1 MCCTIWNKSTD
12 SSVYKLAIGESDFP
26 YCPRRENRGYGGGRA
41 VPGSKMRSVG
51 AEKQEWRNRMDWK
64 EVAIY
69 TTTAGI
75 GPVEAVL
82 EDNGVEGYVLEDAAD
97 FEEFLKD
104 TEIYWDYVDE
114 DLVREKRAQETCLK
128 IYLPDSEEGA
138 KQYADLC
145 RALENL
151 KARDTGHEWG
161 RLCTETSLTRQE
173 DWEWGWKQYFKPFP
187 VGKTFMIKPSW
198 ETVDDTQGRRILEI
212 DPASS
217 FGTGSHD
224 TTQLCM
230 AALEDCVKPGD
241 KLLDMGTGSGIL
253 AIAAAML
260 GADVRTV
267 VDIDENCLKTA
278 QENAEKNH
286 VSIGRGLCGDALR
299 DQALAQDIG
308 AGYDIIVANIVAD
321 VIIGMTPLF
330 WDKLVPGGTLIC
342 SGILNERA
350 DEVRAALERQGFAI
364 SAHENSD
371 DWSAF
376 TAKK

>member
-1 MCCTIWNKSTD
+1 
-12 SSVYKLAIGESDFP
+12 
-26 YCPRRENRGYGGGRA
+26 
-41 VPGSKMRSVG
+41 
-51 AEKQEWRNRMDWK
+51 MDWK

-82 EDNGVEGYVLEDAAD
+82 DDNGIEGYVLEDAAD

-128 IYLPDSEEGA
+128 IYLPDNEDGA

-151 KARDTGHEWG
+151 KARDTGHAWG
-161 RLCTETSLTRQE
+161 RLCTETALTRQE

-198 ETVDDTQGRRILEI
+198 ETVDDPQGRRILEI

-230 AALEDCVKPGD
+230 TALEECVHPGD

-260 GADVRTV
+260 GADVQTV
-267 VDIDENCLKTA
+267 VDIDENCLRTA

-299 DQALAQDIG
+299 DPALAQEIG

-321 VIIGMTPLF
+321 IIIGMAPLF
-330 WDKLVPGGTLIC
+330 YEELVSGGTLIC

-350 DEVRAALERQGFAI
+350 DEVRAALERTGFVTLHHA
-364 SAHENSD
+364 NST

-376 TAKK
+376 SAKK

>member
-1 MCCTIWNKSTD
+1 
-12 SSVYKLAIGESDFP
+12 
-26 YCPRRENRGYGGGRA
+26 
-41 VPGSKMRSVG
+41 
-51 AEKQEWRNRMDWK
+51 MDWK
-64 EVAIY
+64 EVTIY

-75 GPVEAVL
+75 GPVEALL
-82 EDNGVEGYVLEDAAD
+82 EEHGVEGYVLEDAAD

-128 IYLPDSEEGA
+128 IYLPDSGEGA
-138 KQYADLC
+138 KQYAGI
-145 RALENL
+145 RASLESL
-151 KARDTGHEWG
+151 KARDEAHTWG
-161 RLCTETSLTRQE
+161 RLCTETALTRQE

-187 VGKTFMIKPSW
+187 VGRSFLIKPSW
-198 ETVDDTQGRRILEI
+198 ERVDDAQGRRILEI

-230 AALEDCVKPGD
+230 AALERYVRPGD
-241 KLLDMGTGSGIL
+241 ALLDMGTGSGIL

-278 QENAEKNH
+278 RENAEKNH

-299 DQALAQDIG
+299 DAGLAEEIG
-308 AGYDIIVANIVAD
+308 AGYQIIVANIVAD
-321 VIIGMTPLF
+321 VIIGMAPMF
-330 WDKLVPGGTLIC
+330 AGKLAADGVLIC

-350 DEVRAALERQGFAI
+350 PEVAAALEQNGFVI
-364 SAHENSD
+364 LSREESK

-376 TAKK
+376 AAKK

>member
-1 MCCTIWNKSTD
+1 
-12 SSVYKLAIGESDFP
+12 
-26 YCPRRENRGYGGGRA
+26 
-41 VPGSKMRSVG
+41 
-51 AEKQEWRNRMDWK
+51 MDWK

-82 EDNGVEGYVLEDAAD
+82 DDNGIEGYVLEDAAD

-128 IYLPDSEEGA
+128 IYLPDNEEGA

-151 KARDTGHEWG
+151 KARDTGHAWG
-161 RLCTETSLTRQE
+161 RLCTETALTRQE

-198 ETVDDTQGRRILEI
+198 ETVDDPQGRRILEI

-230 AALEDCVKPGD
+230 TALEECVHPGD

-260 GADVRTV
+260 GADVQTV
-267 VDIDENCLKTA
+267 VDIDENCLRTA

-286 VSIGRGLCGDALR
+286 VSIGRSLCGDALR
-299 DQALAQDIG
+299 DPALAQEIG

-321 VIIGMTPLF
+321 IIIGMAPMF
-330 WDKLVPGGTLIC
+330 YEKLVSGGTLIC

-350 DEVRAALERQGFAI
+350 DEVRAALERTGFVTLHHA
-364 SAHENSD
+364 NST

-376 TAKK
+376 SAKK

>member
-1 MCCTIWNKSTD
+1 
-12 SSVYKLAIGESDFP
+12 
-26 YCPRRENRGYGGGRA
+26 
-41 VPGSKMRSVG
+41 
-51 AEKQEWRNRMDWK
+51 MDWK
-64 EVAIY
+64 EVTIY

-75 GPVEAVL
+75 GPVEALL

-97 FEEFLKD
+97 FEEFLQD

-128 IYLPDSEEGA
+128 IYLPDSEDGA

-151 KARDTGHEWG
+151 KARDTGHAWG
-161 RLCTETSLTRQE
+161 RLCTETALTRQE

-198 ETVDDTQGRRILEI
+198 ETVDDPQGRRILEI

-230 AALEDCVKPGD
+230 TALEECVHPGD

-260 GADVRTV
+260 GADVQTV
-267 VDIDENCLKTA
+267 VDIDENCLRTA

-286 VSIGRGLCGDALR
+286 VSIGRSLCGDALR
-299 DQALAQDIG
+299 DPALAQEIG

-321 VIIGMTPLF
+321 IIIGMAPMF
-330 WDKLVPGGTLIC
+330 YEKLVSGGTLIC

-350 DEVRAALERQGFAI
+350 DEVRAALERTGFVTLHHA
-364 SAHENSD
+364 NST

-376 TAKK
+376 SAKK

>member
-1 MCCTIWNKSTD
+1 
-12 SSVYKLAIGESDFP
+12 
-26 YCPRRENRGYGGGRA
+26 
-41 VPGSKMRSVG
+41 
-51 AEKQEWRNRMDWK
+51 MDWK
-64 EVAIY
+64 EVTIY

-75 GPVEAVL
+75 GPVEALL

-97 FEEFLKD
+97 FEAFLQD

-114 DLVREKRAQETCLK
+114 DLVREKRAAETCLK
-128 IYLPDSEEGA
+128 IYLSDDEDGA
-138 KQYADLC
+138 KQYAAIC
-145 RALENL
+145 AALENL
-151 KARDTGHEWG
+151 KARDENHAWG
-161 RLCTETSLTRQE
+161 RLCTETALTRQE

-187 VGKTFMIKPSW
+187 VGDTFMIKPSW
-198 ETVDDTQGRRILEI
+198 ETVDDAKGRRILEI

-230 AALEDCVKPGD
+230 TALEKLVRPGD
-241 KLLDMGTGSGIL
+241 MVLDMGTGSGIL

-260 GADVRTV
+260 GADVKTV

-278 QENAEKNH
+278 QKNAEKNH
-286 VSIGRGLCGDALR
+286 VAIGRGLCGDALR
-299 DQALAQDIG
+299 DPALAEEIG

-321 VIIGMTPLF
+321 VIIGMAPMF
-330 WDKLVPGGTLIC
+330 ADKLVPGGHLIC

-350 DEVRAALERQGFAI
+350 DEVRAALEDSGFI
-364 SAHENSD
+364 ILAHNFSD

-376 TAKK
+376 TAKH

>member
-1 MCCTIWNKSTD
+1 
-12 SSVYKLAIGESDFP
+12 
-26 YCPRRENRGYGGGRA
+26 
-41 VPGSKMRSVG
+41 
-51 AEKQEWRNRMDWK
+51 MDWK
-64 EVAIY
+64 EVTIY

-82 EDNGVEGYVLEDAAD
+82 DDVGVEGYVLEDAAD

-128 IYLPDSEEGA
+128 IYLPDSEDGA

-151 KARDTGHEWG
+151 KVRDTGHEWG
-161 RLCTETSLTRQE
+161 RLCTETARTRQE

-187 VGKTFMIKPSW
+187 VGRTFLIKPSW

-224 TTQLCM
+224 TTQLCI
-230 AALEDCVKPGD
+230 AALEDCIRPGD
-241 KLLDMGTGSGIL
+241 TLLDMGTGSGIL

-286 VSIGRGLCGDALR
+286 VAIGRGLCGDAVR
-299 DQALAQDIG
+299 DPALAAEIG
-308 AGYDIIVANIVAD
+308 GGYDVIVANIVAD
-321 VIIGMTPLF
+321 VIIGMCPLF

-350 DEVRAALERQGFAI
+350 DEVRAALERQGFVI
-364 SAHENSD
+364 TAHENSA

-376 TAKK
+376 AAKR